1 MTTENQTNGGR
12 PIVEVVNVTK
22 RFPGVTALKDVS
34 VTIRPNE
41 VLGLV
46 GENGAGKS
54 TLLKVLNGI
63 ERPDEGKVIVRG
75 EEIRFRNVADAADHG
90 IGMVFQEQSLIPT
103 LTVGE
108 NIFLG
113 NEGRSASFGVLKRR
127 DLFERAAEELA
138 AIGSPVD
145 PKAQLS
151 DLRFSQRQMVEI
163 AKVLAIRE
171 RTHHEPVI
179 LLDEPTS
186 VLEADEVE
194 RLFGIIEG
202 LRTQASVVF
211 ISHRLDEVL
220 HVSDR
225 IYVMRDGE
233 VVAERDPKQVDV
245 TELHALMVGETH
257 AGSYYNVEDQRP
269 YGEQVVLSVRN
280 LSLAG
285 SFSDVSFDIHEG
297 EVLTIAG
304 VEGAGRD
311 QLVRAIIG
319 AFIPDSGEIHYQGKK
334 VKYTSPAQ
342 AAAAGIGYVPSDR
355 RGEGALMPMSVR
367 ANITMAYP
375 EEVMTGPILD
385 RGKETTLVKHWI
397 DQLRIRTPGIETPM
411 RNLSGGNQ
419 QKVVVA
425 KWLISAGTKVLILAT
440 PTRGLDVGAK
450 TEVHRL
456 IRELAERGIAILMLA
471 DTLDEGIALSHTIM
485 VMKDGEV
492 TGRFDAPP
500 DNKPTQVQILERMV

>member
-1 MTTENQTNGGR
+1 MTAEHETNGA
-12 PIVEVVNVTK
+12 IVEVVNVTK
-22 RFPGVTALKDVS
+22 RFPGVTALDDVS
-34 VTIRPNE
+34 ITIRPNE

-54 TLLKVLNGI
+54 TLLKILNGI
-63 ERPDEGKVIVRG
+63 ERPDEGKVILRG
-75 EEIRFRNVADAADHG
+75 EEVRFRNVADAADHG

-113 NEGRSASFGVLKRR
+113 NEGSSAQFGVIKRR
-127 DLFERAAEELA
+127 NLFERAAEELR
-138 AIGSPVD
+138 AIGSTVD
-145 PKAQLS
+145 PQAQLS

-171 RTHHEPVI
+171 RTRFDPVI

-194 RLFGIIEG
+194 RLFQIIED
-202 LRTQASVVF
+202 LRSQASVVF

-220 HVSDR
+220 QISDR

-245 TELHALMVGETH
+245 NELHSLMVGETH
-257 AGSYYNVEDQRP
+257 ADSYYNVEDQRP
-269 YGEQVVLSVRN
+269 YGEEVVLSVRG

-285 SFSDVSFDIHEG
+285 AFDDVSFDIHEG
-297 EVLTIAG
+297 EVLTVAG

-319 AFIPDSGEIHYQGKK
+319 AYIPDSGEVYYQGKK
-334 VKYTSPAQ
+334 VKFTSPAQ

-385 RGKETTLVKHWI
+385 RGKETTLIKHWI
-397 DQLRIRTPGIETPM
+397 DQLRIRTPSIETPM

-425 KWLISAGTKVLILAT
+425 KWLISANTKVLILAT

-450 TEVHRL
+450 AEVHRL

-492 TGRFDAPP
+492 TGRFDAPA

>member
-1 MTTENQTNGGR
+1 MTTEHVTNGGNV
-12 PIVEVVNVTK
+12 VEVKNVTK
-22 RFPGVTALKDVS
+22 RYPGVTALKDVS
-34 VTIRPNE
+34 VYIKPNE

-54 TLLKVLNGI
+54 TLLKVFNGL
-63 ERPDEGKVIVRG
+63 ERPDEGELFVRG
-75 EEIRFRNVADAADHG
+75 EPMRFRSVAEAADHG

-103 LTVGE
+103 LSVAE

-113 NEGRSASFGVLKRR
+113 NEGDAVKFGYISRR
-127 DLFERAAEELA
+127 RLMEHAQEELD
-138 AIGSPVD
+138 AIGSQVD
-145 PKAQLS
+145 PKALLS

-171 RTHHEPVI
+171 RTHHQPVI

-186 VLEADEVE
+186 VLEGDEVE
-194 RLFGIIEG
+194 RLYQIIDD
-202 LRTQASVVF
+202 LRQQASVVF

-220 HVSDR
+220 QVSDR

-233 VVAERDPKQVDV
+233 VVAEGDPEQIDV
-245 TELHALMVGETH
+245 HDLHRLMVGEEQAET
-257 AGSYYNVEDQRP
+257 YYNVEDQQP
-269 YGEQVVLSVRN
+269 FDPDEIVLSVEN
-280 LSLAG
+280 LSLEG
-285 SFSDVSFDIHEG
+285 QFEDVSFDLHKG

-311 QLVRAIIG
+311 QLVRTIIG
-319 AFIPDSGEIHYQGKK
+319 AYLPTSGTVTYAGKEVRFK
-334 VKYTSPAQ
+334 AP
-342 AAAAGIGYVPSDR
+342 AAAARAGIGYVPSDR
-355 RGEGALMPMSVR
+355 RGEGASLPMSVR

-375 EEVMTGPILD
+375 EEVMTGPMLD
-385 RGKETTLVKHWI
+385 RRKETDLVRNWI
-397 DQLRIRTPGIETPM
+397 DQLRIRTPSIETPM

-425 KWLISAGTKVLILAT
+425 KWLISAGMKVLIMAT

-450 TEVHRL
+450 AEVHRL
-456 IRELAERGIAILMLA
+456 IRELSEQGMAILMLA
-471 DTLDEGIALSHTIM
+471 DTLDEGIALSHSIL

-492 TGRFDAPP
+492 TGWFDAPP
-500 DNKPTQVQILERMV
+500 DNKPSQVEILERMV